1 MDKMNPE
8 VFEKEEVRQD
18 ETPNSI
24 EWTEEEERRM
34 RWKLDLRIVPTV
46 FFLFLLCYIDRT
58 NIGNARIAGMQT
70 DLNLTGYRFNW
81 ALSIFYFAYVFVEIP
96 SNLVLKI
103 VGGKI
108 WIPTLVIGFGIVS
121 LCTAFVKNYAGL
133 LALRFFLGICE
144 GGVLPGI
151 AFYLSTFYR
160 RKELLFRVSIMI
172 MGSSL
177 AGAFGGLLAAALTQ
191 IPDWGTSSAV
201 IHTWRNIFFFEGL
214 VSVLAA
220 FLGLWILPNS
230 PGSAKFLG
238 ERGRQIAAE
247 RMHREYKEADATEK
261 VRARHVKQ
269 ALLSVHGT
277 LCAGM
282 FFFLNIGLAS
292 FSVFLPTILRDLG
305 YTAIQAQL
313 RSVAPYV
320 CACAMG
326 IAIAYCSDRA
336 GVRGPFIFGCA
347 CTSAIG
353 YIILVASDSAVAK
366 YAAVFLSAMGMFA
379 AGPIIISWGLNNSA
393 GPSVRS
399 VTSAY
404 IVATG
409 NCAPPLPSGRIFHSW
424 RQPIPW
430 VTR

>member
-1 MDKMNPE
+1 
-8 VFEKEEVRQD
+8 
-18 ETPNSI
+18 
-24 EWTEEEERRM
+24 
-34 RWKLDLRIVPTV
+34 
-46 FFLFLLCYIDRT
+46 
-58 NIGNARIAGMQT
+58 
-70 DLNLTGYRFNW
+70 
-81 ALSIFYFAYVFVEIP
+81 
-96 SNLVLKI
+96 LKI

-191 IPDWGTSSAV
+191 VPDWGTSSAV

-230 PGSAKFLG
+230 PSSAKFLG

-261 VRARHVKQ
+261 VRPRHVKQ

-277 LCAGM
+277 LCAFM

-336 GVRGPFIFGCA
+336 GVRGPFVFGCSI
-347 CTSAIG
+347 TSAIG

-409 NCAPPLPSGRIFHSW
+409 NCGSTIAVWTYLPFMAPEYTLGHALNLTSVSCTAILSALAFIWCTRENRLRESGKRDHILNGKSQEEIGRLGSMHPEF
-424 RQPIPW
+424 RMI
-430 VTR
+430 R